1 LNCVGSNRLP
11 TKKEFDVKTTRREFV
26 IGSSA
31 IALCPPWL
39 MQAEGRSAVG
49 NTELWFSKPASRW
62 MEALPVGNGRIGGMI
77 YGAATVERIDLTEST
92 VWSGA
97 PSDHDV
103 NPTALA
109 NLGPIRELMFAGK
122 YAEGGALCQ
131 QHLLGHG
138 RSFGTNLPVA
148 TLQLTFEGD
157 ALAQDYRRSLN
168 LGEGIASVDYK
179 RSGRRFHRE
188 VFSSNPDN
196 VLVLRHTCDQPKS
209 VSFNLSF
216 AKLTLPGEVTVEG
229 TDTLVLRGHAFEHM
243 HSNGKQG
250 VAFET
255 RVRVLS
261 EGGRITA
268 GDSALQVNDADAVT
282 LHVAIATDFRGGDA
296 HAKCSRSLQEV
307 RDKTYEQLRSAHV
320 KDHQSLYDRVAIDLG
335 HNALAEGKPT
345 DERRKAVQAGETDPG
360 LSALF
365 FQYGRYL
372 TIAGSRASS
381 PLPLALQGIWNDG
394 LASSMGWTDD
404 FHLDINTQQNYWVA
418 EVGNLSEC
426 QTPLFYFL
434 DGLRVA
440 GRSTA
445 REMYGA
451 PGWVAHVVTNPW
463 GYTAPGGGLGYG
475 LFVTGGIWLALQLW
489 QHYRF
494 TGDKQFLQQRLY
506 PVYKE
511 AAEFFLAYMVEHP
524 QHHWLVTGPSESPEN
539 WFIAPDGKHCA
550 DSMGPTVDRVL
561 VYGLLSGCIEAS
573 TTLGVDEEFRA
584 KAKAALDRLPPLQIG
599 KHGQLQEWL
608 EDFDEAIPNHR
619 HTSHLIA
626 LYPEHQISPA
636 TTPALAEA
644 ARVTIE
650 RRISQPNW
658 EDSEWA
664 RANLVNYYARL
675 LDGESAHKQ
684 FVGLLSSAV
693 EDSLLAYSRGGVAG
707 AASNIFS
714 LDGNTAGA
722 AGVAEMLLQ
731 SQGGEIHLLP
741 ALPSAWPHGKIN
753 GLCARGGV
761 EVSLSWAEG
770 KLVSAALR
778 SKQGGT
784 HSVRY
789 ESGVIRCTLQP
800 DREVKLHPAQFSHA

>member
-1 LNCVGSNRLP
+1 LYANKRESA
-11 TKKEFDVKTTRREFV
+11 VKTTRRKFM

-31 IALCPPWL
+31 IALYPPWCIH
-39 MQAEGRSAVG
+39 AEGRSAVDR
-49 NTELWFSKPASRW
+49 TELWFSKPANRW
-62 MEALPVGNGRIGGMI
+62 MEALPIGNGRIGGMV
-77 YGAATVERIDLTEST
+77 YGGASVERIDLTEST

-97 PSDHDV
+97 PSDSDV
-103 NPTALA
+103 NPTALM
-109 NLGPIRELMFAGK
+109 NLEPIRELMFAGEYSK
-122 YAEGGALCQ
+122 GGALCQ
-131 QHLLGHG
+131 QHLLGHAG
-138 RSFGTNLPVA
+138 SFGTNLPMA
-148 TLQLTFEGD
+148 SLQLTFEED
-157 ALAQDYRRSLN
+157 APTQHYRRSLN
-168 LGEGIASVDYK
+168 LGEAIAYVDYK

-188 VFSSNPDN
+188 VFSSNPDD
-196 VLVLRHTCDQPKS
+196 VLVFRHTCDQPKS

-216 AKLTLPGEVTVEG
+216 AKLLLPGEVTVEG
-229 TDTLVLRGHAFEHM
+229 TDTLVLRGHAFERL

-255 RVRVLS
+255 RVRMLS
-261 EGGRITA
+261 DGGRVTA
-268 GDSALQVNDADAVT
+268 SNSALQVRDADAVT
-282 LHVAIATDFRGGDA
+282 LHVAIATDLRGVDA
-296 HAKCSRSLQEV
+296 HARCTRSLQAV
-307 RDKTYEQLRSAHV
+307 RDKTYEQLRSAHT
-320 KDHQSLYDRVAIDLG
+320 KDHQSLFHRMAIDLG
-335 HNALAEGKPT
+335 NNPAAELKPT
-345 DERRKAVQAGETDPG
+345 DERRRAVQAGEADPG

-372 TIAGSRASS
+372 TIAGSRANS

-404 FHLDINTQQNYWVA
+404 FHLDINTEQNYWVA

-426 QTPLFYFL
+426 QTPLFDFL
-434 DGLRVA
+434 DGMRVA

-445 REMYGA
+445 GKMYGA
-451 PGWVAHVVTNPW
+451 PGWVAHVITNPW
-463 GYTAPGGGLGYG
+463 GYTAPGGGLGWG
-475 LFVTGGIWLALQLW
+475 LFVTGGVWLALQLW

-494 TGDKQFLQQRLY
+494 TADKQFLQQRLY

-524 QHHWLVTGPSESPEN
+524 QHHWLVTGPSVSPEN
-539 WFIAPDGKHCA
+539 WFIAPDGNRCSE
-550 DSMGPTVDRVL
+550 SMGPTVDRVL
-561 VYGLLSGCIEAS
+561 VYGLLSGCVEAS
-573 TTLGVDEEFRA
+573 TTLGIDEEFRA

-608 EDFDEAIPNHR
+608 EDFDEAEPNHR

-626 LYPEHQISPA
+626 LYPEHQISPV
-636 TTPALAEA
+636 TTPALAKA

-675 LDGESAHKQ
+675 LDGESAHKHL
-684 FVGLLSSAV
+684 VGLLSRATD
-693 EDSLLAYSRGGVAG
+693 DSLLTYSRGGVAG
-707 AASNIFS
+707 AESNIFS

-731 SQGGEIHLLP
+731 SQAGEIHLLP
-741 ALPSAWPHGKIN
+741 ALPSAWPRGRVS

-761 EVSLSWAEG
+761 EVSLSWDEG
-770 KLVSAALR
+770 TLVSAKLK

-789 ESGVIRCTLQP
+789 GSGVMRCTVAP
-800 DREVKLHPAQFSHA
+800 GVETHIHPSQFHHV